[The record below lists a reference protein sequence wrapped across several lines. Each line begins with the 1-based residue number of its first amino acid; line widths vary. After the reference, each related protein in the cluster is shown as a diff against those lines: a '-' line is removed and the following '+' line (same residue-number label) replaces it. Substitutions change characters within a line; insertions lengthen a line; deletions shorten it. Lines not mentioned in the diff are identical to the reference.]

1 MIVRIVHL
9 VGMTRRFARNT
20 RQARV
25 ITWYRRVLTQIWHVR
40 LMKIW
45 RRTIDMITDFLKDSD
60 TYEKEHLKKSTARPS
75 PKMDVHTIFGD
86 MRRWYEGNVFNHSD
100 YKIDKAK
107 YEMLKAYYDEKEG
120 MADDGK

>member
-1 MIVRIVHL
+1 
-9 VGMTRRFARNT
+9 
-20 RQARV
+20 
-25 ITWYRRVLTQIWHVR
+25 
-40 LMKIW
+40 
-45 RRTIDMITDFLKDSD
+45 MITDFLKDSD

-107 YEMLKAYYDEKEG
+107 YEMLKAYYDEKSKAVFQRKIQKRLCCFCERYIILVNFS
-120 MADDGK
+120 A